1 METLNKVLHNILDQQ
16 NNFSTDELKIAID
29 TQMIQVLQIICS
41 NNDTEIFNSLAALDL
56 FLIVQSNGNID
67 TIDLSNEEISFR
79 WRSQKENIRRQALK
93 LFNKNFK
100 IIKNKKI
107 WKH

>member
-67 TIDLSNEEISFR
+67 TIDLSNEEIAFR
-79 WRSQKENIRRQALK
+79 WRSQKENIRCQALK
-93 LFNKNFK
+93 LFNKNV
-100 IIKNKKI
+100 
-107 WKH
+107 